1 MQMATKTY
9 DADHEYGLVKLTH
22 HAASGERATELRRRP
37 GKLSR
42 RPECLVI
49 GHAWSEDPAREGGT
63 ICMVCQV
70 VRWP

>member
-1 MQMATKTY
+1 MA
-9 DADHEYGLVKLTH
+9 DDIHDPDHDYGRVTLTH
-22 HAASGERATELRRRP
+22 RAASSERARTLKRRP
-37 GKLSR
+37 GPVSR

-49 GHAWSEDPAREGGT
+49 GHSWSEDPARHGGT

>member
-1 MQMATKTY
+1 MPRKRKATP
-9 DADHEYGLVKLTH
+9 DEYAAITVTH
-22 HAASGERATELRRRP
+22 HALLHERAEVLRRRP
-37 GKLSR
+37 GPKPR

-49 GHAWSEDPAREGGT
+49 GHAWSDDPAREGGS